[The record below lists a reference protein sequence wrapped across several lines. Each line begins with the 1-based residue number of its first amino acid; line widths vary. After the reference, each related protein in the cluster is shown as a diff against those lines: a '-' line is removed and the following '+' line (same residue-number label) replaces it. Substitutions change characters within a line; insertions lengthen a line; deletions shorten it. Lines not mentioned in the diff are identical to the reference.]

1 MMVSMTISMMV
12 MLTKAMAMSMT
23 CRQRSNL
30 SCKHMRSDPRTRASR
45 QGNPSGN
52 YIVVQGP
59 TRQHALASSLTEA
72 TVLWRPAGGHDCET
86 LSLLDGGGFEG
97 SLRCP

>member
-1 MMVSMTISMMV
+1 MWVETAAWILMMVSMTISMMV

-30 SCKHMRSDPRTRASR
+30 SCKHMRSDPRTR
-45 QGNPSGN
+45 
-52 YIVVQGP
+52 
-59 TRQHALASSLTEA
+59 QHALASSLAEA

-97 SLRCP
+97 SLRCS